1 MYGLPKDFNAERL
14 VGRTLEMIC
23 FNENQ
28 IYFHFDEKLTI
39 QVESSLGYQQLP
51 TQEPEI
57 IEVPALQSSLMQLL
71 GHSTT
76 NAFGDNKG
84 TLTLEFED
92 GQILQCLDDT
102 PMYESYHII
111 QGDHRIIV

>member
-1 MYGLPKDFNAERL
+1 MFGLPKDFNADRL

-39 QVESSLGYQQLP
+39 EVVGSLGYQRWP
-51 TQEPEI
+51 AQEPEI
-57 IEVPALQSSLMQLL
+57 VEVPVLQSNLMQLL

-76 NAFGDNKG
+76 KAFGDDKG

-92 GQILQCLDDT
+92 GQILQYLGDT
-102 PMYESYHII
+102 PMYECYHII

>member
-1 MYGLPKDFNAERL
+1 MFGLPKDFNAEPL

-28 IYFHFDEKLTI
+28 IYFDFDEKLTI
-39 QVESSLGYQQLP
+39 QVQSSLRYQQRP
-51 TQEPEI
+51 AQEPEI
-57 IEVPALQSSLMQLL
+57 IEVPALQSNLMQLL
-71 GHSTT
+71 GHTT
-76 NAFGDNKG
+76 TKAFGDDKG

-102 PMYESYHII
+102 PRYESYHII
-111 QGDHRIIV
+111 QGELRIIV

>member
-1 MYGLPKDFNAERL
+1 MYGLPNDFNSERL

-39 QVESSLGYQQLP
+39 QVGSSLRYQQGP
-51 TQEPEI
+51 RQAPET
-57 IEVPALQSSLMQLL
+57 IEVPVLQSNLMQLL
-71 GHSTT
+71 GRSTKK
-76 NAFGDNKG
+76 AFGDTKG

-92 GQILQCLDDT
+92 GQILQILDDT
-102 PMYESYHII
+102 PLYESYQII
-111 QGDHRIIV
+111 QGDFRILV